1 MSTKDKLAL
10 MREIERRNAE
20 RLHEAA
26 LRQQIEREERNHEES
41 A

>member
-10 MREIERRNAE
+10 MREIEQRNTE
-20 RLHEAA
+20 RLQNAG
-26 LRQQIEREERNHEES
+26 LRHQIKKEETNHEES